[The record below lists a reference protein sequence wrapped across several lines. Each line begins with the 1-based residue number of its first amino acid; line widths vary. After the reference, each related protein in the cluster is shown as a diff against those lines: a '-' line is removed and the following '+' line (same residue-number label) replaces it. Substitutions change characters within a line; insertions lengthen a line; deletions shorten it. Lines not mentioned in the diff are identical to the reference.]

1 MMIDWMSILLGCGLG
16 LFAGLVPGLG
26 PFTTLLLAFPIML
39 DLSVIQLLIVYSAL
53 ITVSIYVGSVP
64 ATLYGIPGDSA
75 SMPVV
80 FESRNLKDLKQV
92 SQAIS
97 GAAFGGFFGSVAVAM
112 FCLLTVR
119 YLDNVKYFYSTPL
132 FLSLL
137 TMASVVIIW
146 NSTNR
151 KTVSLLLYMA
161 GFVLGL
167 VGYNATLNIPILV
180 FNPYMY
186 QGLPIEVVISTL
198 FALPNIIFYWS
209 YFKTNK
215 GSRSKESYSPWTIY
229 ILNPVKSMF
238 FTVVGFI
245 TGLVPGLTTILSSV
259 LSYNIMSSFTK
270 DPVKRITASETAN
283 NAGAF
288 SMILP
293 MLLFGLPITSSE
305 ALLLFFLEQTG
316 FSVQHVDLG
325 TLMKTL
331 IYNFLIVNVIG
342 LLLAWPLSNY
352 VKYFYR
358 INLKFVFGTV
368 LLIIFGALMFSGW
381 HSFSATWY
389 FTLILILIPFGIAL
403 KNYDV
408 LPLVFA
414 FFISERFIAAAAV
427 VYQLY
432 F

>member
-1 MMIDWMSILLGCGLG
+1 MIDWMSILLGCGLG

-151 KTVSLLLYMA
+151 KIVSLLLYMA

>member
-151 KTVSLLLYMA
+151 KIVSLLLYMA

>member
-1 MMIDWMSILLGCGLG
+1 MIDWMSILLGCGLG

-26 PFTTLLLAFPIML
+26 PFTTLLLAFPVML

-119 YLDNVKYFYSTPL
+119 YLDNIKYFYSTPL

-167 VGYNATLNIPILV
+167 VGYNATLNMPILV

-209 YFKTNK
+209 YFRANK
-215 GSRSKESYSPWTIY
+215 GSRSKEAYSPWTIY
-229 ILNPVKSMF
+229 ILNPVKSIF

-325 TLMKTL
+325 PLMKTL
-331 IYNFLIVNVIG
+331 IHNFLIVNVIG
-342 LLLAWPLSNY
+342 LVLAWPLSNY

-408 LPLVFA
+408 LPLIFA

>member
-1 MMIDWMSILLGCGLG
+1 
-16 LFAGLVPGLG
+16 
-26 PFTTLLLAFPIML
+26 
-39 DLSVIQLLIVYSAL
+39 
-53 ITVSIYVGSVP
+53 
-64 ATLYGIPGDSA
+64 
-75 SMPVV
+75 
-80 FESRNLKDLKQV
+80 
-92 SQAIS
+92 
-97 GAAFGGFFGSVAVAM
+97 
-112 FCLLTVR
+112 
-119 YLDNVKYFYSTPL
+119 
-132 FLSLL
+132 
-137 TMASVVIIW
+137 
-146 NSTNR
+146 
-151 KTVSLLLYMA
+151 MA